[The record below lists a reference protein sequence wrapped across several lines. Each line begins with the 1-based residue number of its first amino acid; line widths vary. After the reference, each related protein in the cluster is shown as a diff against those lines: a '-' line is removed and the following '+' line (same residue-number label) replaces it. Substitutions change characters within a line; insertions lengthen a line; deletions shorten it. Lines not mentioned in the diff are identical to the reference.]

1 MMTNARVSPTTIR
14 VFTPASATP
23 RQSAP
28 MMFSDWN
35 LLWSLDIAL
44 PRVHAAFIKL
54 EMLIRS
60 EEKTILRYWVPRI
73 TMKARWRSPAES
85 QSAMCRCQYPVKS
98 TDLPRFIA
106 SEATRLMGITV
117 IGQRHGYFP
126 FKRPSDMLSDIVATA
141 LMAGLDTSI
150 ISVGVGTDPSM
161 REDLVKVVIG
171 QSKRKPAVPIP
182 TRPREPFPQSNVG
195 RASFIPFKNERH

>member
-35 LLWSLDIAL
+35 LLWSSDIAL

-98 TDLPRFIA
+98 TDLPRSN
-106 SEATRLMGITV
+106 SEAGSDTHQCSANDDGFREGLYLSCDLPTLCHV
-117 IGQRHGYFP
+117 VHRHGASP
-126 FKRPSDMLSDIVATA
+126 PH
-141 LMAGLDTSI
+141 
-150 ISVGVGTDPSM
+150 SV
-161 REDLVKVVIG
+161 
-171 QSKRKPAVPIP
+171 
-182 TRPREPFPQSNVG
+182 
-195 RASFIPFKNERH
+195 RHCIT

>member
-1 MMTNARVSPTTIR
+1 
-14 VFTPASATP
+14 
-23 RQSAP
+23 
-28 MMFSDWN
+28 
-35 LLWSLDIAL
+35 
-44 PRVHAAFIKL
+44 
-54 EMLIRS
+54 
-60 EEKTILRYWVPRI
+60 
-73 TMKARWRSPAES
+73 
-85 QSAMCRCQYPVKS
+85 VKS

-182 TRPREPFPQSNVG
+182 TRPREPFPKSNVG